1 MRLTIVGST
10 GSMSGPV
17 GAASCYL
24 VQADGVDPDTGE
36 ERTWSLIMDLG
47 PGAFGQL
54 WKFLT
59 PRDLDA
65 VLISHGH
72 ADHMADIISLQVYLK
87 WHPEGEIRGLP
98 VYGPEE
104 TPTRIVQVEG
114 YRTNFDEYGAFDFR
128 PVQHGTQF
136 EVGPMK
142 VSAFHGLHT
151 VESYGF
157 RIEGPSD
164 RGDDEVVTIAYTG
177 DTDSCDAMEEMARN
191 VDLLLAECGFTDGV
205 EVRGIHLS
213 GTRAAELAQGA
224 GAKSLVL
231 THIQPWTDTDIPLT
245 EAESVLGVRPEIAK
259 VGGTWS
265 L

>member
-1 MRLTIVGST
+1 MRLTVVGST
-10 GSMSGPV
+10 GSMSGPE

-54 WKFLT
+54 WKYLT

-87 WHPEGEIRGLP
+87 WHPDGEIRGLP
-98 VYGPEE
+98 IYGPEDI
-104 TPTRIVQVEG
+104 PTRIIQIEG
-114 YRTNFDEYGAFDFR
+114 YRTDFSEYEAFDYR
-128 PVQHGTQF
+128 PITQGTEFQ
-136 EVGPMK
+136 VGPMK
-142 VSAFHGLHT
+142 ISAFRGLHP

-157 RIEGPSD
+157 RIEGPSE
-164 RGDDEVVTIAYTG
+164 GDCEETVTLAYTG
-177 DTDSCDAMEEMARN
+177 DTDSCEGMDRMAEGAE
-191 VDLLLAECGFTDGV
+191 LLLSECGFTDAV

-213 GTRAAELAQGA
+213 GTRAAELANRA
-224 GAKSLVL
+224 SVNCLVL
-231 THIQPWTDTDIPLT
+231 THIQPWTNPSVPLD
-245 EAESVLGVRPEIAK
+245 EAERVLGVRPQVA
-259 VGGTWS
+259 VAGGTWEV
-265 L
+265 

>member
-1 MRLTIVGST
+1 MRLTVVGST
-10 GSMSGPV
+10 GSMSGPE
-17 GAASCYL
+17 GAASCYM
-24 VQADGVDPDTGE
+24 VQADGVDANTGE
-36 ERTWSLIMDLG
+36 KRTWSLIMDLG

-87 WHPEGEIRGLP
+87 WHPDGEIRGLP

-114 YRTNFDEYGAFDFR
+114 YRTDFDEYEAFDFH
-128 PVQHGTQF
+128 PIQHGTQF

-142 VSAFHGLHT
+142 ISAFRGLHT

-157 RIEGPSD
+157 RIEGPAES
-164 RGDDEVVTIAYTG
+164 GGSEIVTLAYTG
-177 DTDSCDAMEEMARN
+177 DTDSCDAMEVMAKD
-191 VDLLLAECGFTDGV
+191 VDLLLSECGFTDEV

-213 GTRAAELAQGA
+213 GTRAAQISKNA
-224 GAKSLVL
+224 GAKTLVL
-231 THIQPWTDTDIPLT
+231 THIQPWTDISVPLT
-245 EAESVLGVRPEIAK
+245 EAEKVLGSRPEVAE
-259 VGGTWS
+259 VGKTWS